1 MEPKL
6 LFSAQNVYLKKN
18 SFKKLTPDWGKKVIL
33 LVEYFTPCLTRKLAN
48 NDPFSAIV
56 SLVI

>member
-1 MEPKL
+1 M
-6 LFSAQNVYLKKN
+6 
-18 SFKKLTPDWGKKVIL
+18 L

-56 SLVI
+56 SLVSLEAGSQPFLGGEGRFYSHSGPQRYIK